1 MEQILVTVDT
11 DQPLQ
16 NIRKA
21 INMLRGVVST
31 TIMKEPI
38 LTKTEQQ
45 QAYVKES
52 LTRALQEVKQ
62 AKLEGRKLPDARDLF
77 KELDEEEPES

>member
-11 DQPLQ
+11 NQPLQ

-31 TIMKEPI
+31 TVVKEPI
-38 LTKTEQQ
+38 LTKTQMQ

-52 LTRALQEVKQ
+52 LTRALQEVNL
-62 AKLEGRKLPDARDLF
+62 AKLEGRKLQSIDDFL
-77 KELDEEEPES
+77 KELDEEE

>member
-1 MEQILVTVDT
+1 MEQILVTVDSE
-11 DQPLQ
+11 QPLQ

-31 TIMKEPI
+31 SIVKEPV
-38 LTKTEQQ
+38 LTKTQRQ

-52 LTRALQEVKQ
+52 LTRALQEVKL
-62 AKLEGRKLPDARDLF
+62 AKLEGSKLQSIDDFL
-77 KELDEEEPES
+77 KELDEED

>member
-1 MEQILVTVDT
+1 MEQILVTVDEN
-11 DQPLQ
+11 QPLQ

-31 TIMKEPI
+31 SIMKEPI
-38 LTKTEQQ
+38 LTKTEKQ

-52 LTRALQEVKQ
+52 LTRALQEVKL
-62 AKLEGRKLPDARDLF
+62 AKLEGRKLPDAHDLI
-77 KELDEEEPES
+77 KELESEE

>member
-1 MEQILVTVDT
+1 MEQILVTVDAE
-11 DQPLQ
+11 QPLQ

-31 TIMKEPI
+31 SIVKEPI
-38 LTKTEQQ
+38 LTKTEKQ

-52 LTRALQEVKQ
+52 LTRALQEVKL
-62 AKLEGRKLPDARDLF
+62 AKMEGRELPDARNLLN
-77 KELDEEEPES
+77 ELEDD

>member
-1 MEQILVTVDT
+1 MEQILVTVDEN
-11 DQPLQ
+11 QPLQ

-31 TIMKEPI
+31 SIMKEPI
-38 LTKTEQQ
+38 LTKTEKQ

-52 LTRALQEVKQ
+52 LTRALQEVKL
-62 AKLEGRKLPDARDLF
+62 AKLEGRKLQRFDDFL
-77 KELDEEEPES
+77 KELAEEK

>member
-1 MEQILVTVDT
+1 MMEQILVTIDN

-31 TIMKEPI
+31 SVVKEPI
-38 LTKTEQQ
+38 LTKTQRQ

-52 LTRALQEVKQ
+52 LTRALQEVKL
-62 AKLEGRKLPDARDLF
+62 AKLEGRKLQSIDDFL
-77 KELDEEEPES
+77 KELDEEE

>member
-1 MEQILVTVDT
+1 MGQILVTVDEN
-11 DQPLQ
+11 QPLQ

-31 TIMKEPI
+31 SVMKEPI
-38 LTKTEQQ
+38 LTKTEKQ

-52 LTRALQEVKQ
+52 LTRALREVKL
-62 AKLEGRKLPDARDLF
+62 ARLEGRKLQSFDNFL
-77 KELDEEEPES
+77 KELDEEKG

>member
-1 MEQILVTVDT
+1 MEQILVTVDEN
-11 DQPLQ
+11 QPLQ

-31 TIMKEPI
+31 SVLKEPI
-38 LTKTEQQ
+38 LTKTEKQ

-52 LTRALQEVKQ
+52 LTRALQEVKL
-62 AKLEGRKLPDARDLF
+62 AKLEGRKLQSVDDFL
-77 KELDEEEPES
+77 KELDKED

>member
-1 MEQILVTVDT
+1 MEQILVTVDNN
-11 DQPLQ
+11 QPLQ

-31 TIMKEPI
+31 TVMKEPI
-38 LTKTEQQ
+38 LTKTQKQ

-52 LTRALQEVKQ
+52 LTRALQEVKL
-62 AKLEGRKLPDARDLF
+62 AKLEGRKLQSIDNFL
-77 KELDEEEPES
+77 KELDEED

>member
-1 MEQILVTVDT
+1 MGQILVTVDEN
-11 DQPLQ
+11 QPLQ

-31 TIMKEPI
+31 SIMKEPI
-38 LTKTEQQ
+38 LTKTEKQ

-52 LTRALQEVKQ
+52 LTRALQEVKL
-62 AKLEGRKLPDARDLF
+62 AKLEGRKLQSFDDFL
-77 KELDEEEPES
+77 KELDEEKG

>member
-11 DQPLQ
+11 NQPLQ

-31 TIMKEPI
+31 TVVKEPI
-38 LTKTEQQ
+38 LTKTQMQ

-52 LTRALQEVKQ
+52 FTRALQEVKL
-62 AKLEGRKLPDARDLF
+62 AKLEGRKLQSVDDFL
-77 KELDEEEPES
+77 KELDEEES

>member
-1 MEQILVTVDT
+1 MEQILVTVDEN
-11 DQPLQ
+11 QPLQ

-31 TIMKEPI
+31 TVLKEPI
-38 LTKTEQQ
+38 LTKTEKQ

-52 LTRALQEVKQ
+52 LTRALQEVKL
-62 AKLEGRKLPDARDLF
+62 AKLEGRKLQSVDDFL
-77 KELDEEEPES
+77 KELDEEE

>member
-1 MEQILVTVDT
+1 MEQILVTVDKN
-11 DQPLQ
+11 QPLQ

-31 TIMKEPI
+31 TVMKEPI
-38 LTKTEQQ
+38 LTKTQKQ

-52 LTRALQEVKQ
+52 LTRALQEVKL
-62 AKLEGRKLPDARDLF
+62 ARLEGRKLQSIDDFL
-77 KELDEEEPES
+77 KELDEGD

>member
-1 MEQILVTVDT
+1 MKQILVTVDT

-31 TIMKEPI
+31 TVVKEPV
-38 LTKTEQQ
+38 LTKTQKQQ
-45 QAYVKES
+45 VFVKES
-52 LTRALQEVKQ
+52 LTRALQEVKL
-62 AKLEGRKLPDARDLF
+62 AKLEGRKLPDARDLL
-77 KELDEEEPES
+77 KDLEMED

>member
-1 MEQILVTVDT
+1 MEQILVTVDEN
-11 DQPLQ
+11 QPLQ

-31 TIMKEPI
+31 SIMKEPI
-38 LTKTEQQ
+38 LTKTEKQ

-52 LTRALQEVKQ
+52 LTRALQEVKL
-62 AKLEGRKLPDARDLF
+62 AKLEGRKLQSFDDFL
-77 KELDEEEPES
+77 KELDEEK

>member
-1 MEQILVTVDT
+1 MEQILVTVDEN
-11 DQPLQ
+11 QSLQ

-31 TIMKEPI
+31 SIMKEPI
-38 LTKTEQQ
+38 LTKTEKQ

-52 LTRALQEVKQ
+52 LTRALQEVKL
-62 AKLEGRKLPDARDLF
+62 AKLEGRKLQSFDDFL
-77 KELDEEEPES
+77 KELDEEK